1 MKGLTIRNLKFPV
14 IPAGSTTLIPV
25 DGDGMH
31 MKLLVVIAPEKF
43 RDEELF
49 EPLAVF
55 KKEGIA
61 SDIVSTCMGTCVGM
75 LGAEVDVEVE
85 IANVDPAPYDGI
97 VIIGGTGS
105 QDYLWGDPRLE
116 DLVRKFDTPG
126 KLLAAICL
134 SPAVLAG
141 AGVLQGKRAT
151 VFRTPSSVSMMEGG
165 GALLSNEHVVED
177 GRIITA
183 DGPPAARKF
192 GEAVAAALKR
202 MKGK

>member
-1 MKGLTIRNLKFPV
+1 
-14 IPAGSTTLIPV
+14 
-25 DGDGMH
+25 

-55 KKEGIA
+55 KREGIA
-61 SDIVSTCMGTCVGM
+61 YDIVSTCVGTCLGM
-75 LGAEVDVEVE
+75 LGAEVDVEQE
-85 IANVDPAPYDGI
+85 IANVDPQPYDGI

-116 DLVRKFDTPG
+116 EMVRTFDAAG

-141 AGVLQGKRAT
+141 AGVMQGKKAT

-165 GALLSNEHVVED
+165 GALLANEHVVED
-177 GRIITA
+177 GRVITA

-192 GEAVAAALKR
+192 GEAVAAAIKR

>member
-1 MKGLTIRNLKFPV
+1 MR
-14 IPAGSTTLIPV
+14 
-25 DGDGMH
+25 

-116 DLVRKFDTPG
+116 DLVRKFDTSG

>member
-1 MKGLTIRNLKFPV
+1 MKGLTIRNPKFPV
-14 IPAGSTTLIPV
+14 IPAASTTLIPA

-61 SDIVSTCMGTCVGM
+61 YDVVSTCVGTCIGM

-85 IANVDPAPYDGI
+85 IGNVNPVPYDGI
-97 VIIGGTGS
+97 VIIGGTGA

-116 DLVRKFDTPG
+116 KLVRAFDASG

-141 AGVLQGKRAT
+141 AGVLEGKRAT
-151 VFRTPSSVSMMEGG
+151 VFRTPSSVSMMESG
-165 GALLSNEHVVED
+165 GAKLVHEHVVVD
-177 GRIITA
+177 GRIVTA

-192 GEAVAAALKR
+192 GEAVASTLRR
-202 MKGK
+202 MMKT

>member
-1 MKGLTIRNLKFPV
+1 
-14 IPAGSTTLIPV
+14 
-25 DGDGMH
+25 

-55 KKEGIA
+55 KREGIT

-116 DLVRKFDTPG
+116 NLIRTFDAAG

-165 GALLSNEHVVED
+165 GALLSNEHVVQD

-192 GEAVAAALKR
+192 GEAVAAALR
-202 MKGK
+202 RIMKK

>member
-1 MKGLTIRNLKFPV
+1 
-14 IPAGSTTLIPV
+14 
-25 DGDGMH
+25 MH

-55 KKEGIA
+55 KREGIA
-61 SDIVSTCMGTCVGM
+61 SDIVSTCVGTCVGM
-75 LGAEVDVEVE
+75 LGAEVDVEQE

-105 QDYLWGDPRLE
+105 QDYLWGEPRLE
-116 DLVRKFDTPG
+116 NLVRTFDAGG

-134 SPAVLAG
+134 SPAVLAM
-141 AGVLQGKRAT
+141 AGVLRGKRAT
-151 VFRTPSSVSMMEGG
+151 VFRTPSSVSVMEGG
-165 GALLSNEHVVED
+165 GALLSNEHVVQD

-192 GEAVAAALKR
+192 GEAVAAALKG

>member
-1 MKGLTIRNLKFPV
+1 
-14 IPAGSTTLIPV
+14 
-25 DGDGMH
+25 MH

-61 SDIVSTCMGTCVGM
+61 YDVVSTCVGTCVGM

-97 VIIGGTGS
+97 VIIGGTGA

-116 DLVRKFDTPG
+116 DLVRSFDASG

-141 AGVLQGKRAT
+141 AGVLQGKKAT
-151 VFRTPSSVSMMEGG
+151 VFRTPSSVAVMEGG
-165 GALLSNEHVVED
+165 GAQLGTDHVVVD
-177 GRIITA
+177 GRIVTA

-192 GEAVAAALKR
+192 GEAVATLLKR
-202 MKGK
+202 MLKK

>member
-1 MKGLTIRNLKFPV
+1 
-14 IPAGSTTLIPV
+14 
-25 DGDGMH
+25 

-43 RDEELF
+43 RDEELE

-55 KKEGIA
+55 RREGIA
-61 SDIVSTCMGTCVGM
+61 YDIVSTCVGTCVGM

-85 IANVDPAPYDGI
+85 IANVDPAAYDGI
-97 VIIGGTGS
+97 VIIGGTGA

-116 DLVRKFDTPG
+116 NLVCTFDASG

-134 SPAVLAG
+134 SPAVLAM

-151 VFRTPSSVSMMEGG
+151 VFRTPSSVSVMEGG
-165 GALLSNEHVVED
+165 RAQLVNEHVVMD
-177 GRIITA
+177 GRIVTA

-192 GEAVAAALKR
+192 GEAVATTLKR